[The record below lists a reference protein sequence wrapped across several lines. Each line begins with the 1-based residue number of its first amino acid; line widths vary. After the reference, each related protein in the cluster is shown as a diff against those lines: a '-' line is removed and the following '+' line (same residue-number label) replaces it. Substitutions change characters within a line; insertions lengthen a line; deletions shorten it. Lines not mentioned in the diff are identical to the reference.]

1 MTNNPYNTDKFAELW
16 IKHFMDPST
25 EAKRFDYIDGVNFY
39 KSKRFPLYVNVG
51 RNLTKG
57 FYYTINGDKV
67 KGGHHVFLIRDVPT
81 YFNVPEIKGVKKL
94 KAIRARQYNGYL
106 TYLDKYSSLE
116 DFILDKYNSSG
127 RNVLRRRTKGL
138 EGSFDI
144 KHEAYYGAIDQDT
157 YDIVIDKFH
166 ELLVKRFT
174 DKKTEYHILDKWDY
188 FKELIHHM
196 ILHKEAVLLV
206 TYENNNPIG
215 MYLSICMDKVVSG
228 AIPVF
233 DTDYY
238 KFGLGTTLTN
248 KMIEWSI
255 ENDMEIFDSSK
266 GDYGEKAKIS
276 DLKYA
281 FEYHILYN
289 PKSIFSAL
297 MAFGMG
303 SFFKFK
309 QYLREKELHSVYH
322 NLKFKLGGKKG
333 KANPGAAKFE
343 YVNHDASNFEEGGM
357 AQIDLENKNYAF
369 LKKMV
374 FDFLYKSR
382 DHVREVAVFKNEDT
396 GHFFVVG
403 KAKMLEIIP
412 AAND

>member
-16 IKHFMDPST
+16 LKYFMDPAT
-25 EAKRFDYIDGVNFY
+25 KAQRFEYIDGVNFY
-39 KSKRFPLYVNVG
+39 KNKRFPLYVNIG

-57 FYYTINGDKV
+57 FYYTINKDKV
-67 KGGHHVFLIRDVPT
+67 KGGHRVFLIRDVPT

-94 KAIRARQYNGYL
+94 KAIKARQYNGYL
-106 TYLDKYSSLE
+106 TYLDKYSCLN

-144 KHEAYYGAIDQDT
+144 TYEAYYGAIDQAT
-157 YDIVIDKFH
+157 YNVVIDKFH

-174 DKKTEYHILDKWDY
+174 DKKTEYHILDKWEY

-196 ILHKEAVLLV
+196 ILNKEAVLLV
-206 TYENNNPIG
+206 TYENDKPIG

-238 KFGLGTTLTN
+238 KFGLGTTLTH

-276 DLKYA
+276 DLKYS

-289 PKSIFSAL
+289 PKSLLSSL

-303 SFFKFK
+303 SFFKLK
-309 QYLREKELHSVYH
+309 QFLREKELHSVYH

-333 KANPGAAKFE
+333 NVNSSVARFQF
-343 YVNHDASNFEEGGM
+343 VNHDADTFDSK
-357 AQIDLENKNYAF
+357 DLVTINLEDDDYAF

-382 DHVREVAVFKNEDT
+382 DHIRDVSVFKNGET
-396 GHFFVVG
+396 GNYYVVG
-403 KAKMLEIIP
+403 KAKMLELIP
-412 AAND
+412 AVNN